1 MATVQLLEEGP
12 RNYIIKVTG
21 TGGDSAVN
29 IVDVSTLAP
38 PCEEVRLMS
47 CTYDVAGAGGLVTVL
62 WDATATVTA
71 MTAST
76 GSGQT
81 MCFRKIGG
89 LVNNAGA
96 GKTGDVLLTS
106 TAATDFTLVLHFKK
120 VGLTTRWN

>member
-1 MATVQLLEEGP
+1 
-12 RNYIIKVTG
+12 
-21 TGGDSAVN
+21 
-29 IVDVSTLAP
+29 
-38 PCEEVRLMS
+38 MS
-47 CTYDVAGAGGLVTVL
+47 CTYDVAGDGGLVTVL
-62 WDATATVTA
+62 WDATAAVTA

-81 MCFRKIGG
+81 MCFKKIGG

>member
-1 MATVQLLEEGP
+1 MATVQVLEQGP

-38 PCEEVRLMS
+38 PCAEVRLMS

-62 WDATATVTA
+62 WDATAAVTA

-89 LVNNAGA
+89 LINNAA
-96 GKTGDVLLTS
+96 TGKTGDVLLTS
-106 TAATDFTLVLHFKK
+106 TASTDYTLVLHFRK
-120 VGLTTRWN
+120 VRTVQPYN

>member
-1 MATVQLLEEGP
+1 MATVQVLEQGP

-21 TGGDSAVN
+21 TGGDSAVT

-62 WDATATVTA
+62 WDATAAVTA

-89 LVNNAGA
+89 LINNAA
-96 GKTGDVLLTS
+96 TGKTGDVLLTS
-106 TAATDFTLVLHFKK
+106 TASTDYTLVLHFRK
-120 VGLTTRWN
+120 VRTVQPYN

>member
-1 MATVQLLEEGP
+1 MATVQVLEQGP

-21 TGGDSAVN
+21 TGGDAAAN

-47 CTYDVAGAGGLVTVL
+47 CTYDVAGVGGLVTVL
-62 WDATATVTA
+62 WDATADVTA

-89 LVNNAGA
+89 LINNSAT

-106 TAATDFTLVLHFKK
+106 TASTNYTLVLHFRK
-120 VGLTTRWN
+120 VRTIQPYN